1 MYRENIHE
9 ESPSE
14 ISWLYCDVQHNCI
27 NIKLLRSKQLDYT
40 SVHVLRPVPYGKL
53 TVSTIKPTTSAPRIK
68 LTISTPWIPISLVVV
83 FLVRWWW
90 YITVAAVD

>member
-1 MYRENIHE
+1 MKKAQVKFLGYIATCTTA
-9 ESPSE
+9 PQ
-14 ISWLYCDVQHNCI
+14 LYQYKTI
-27 NIKLLRSKQLDYT
+27 TIKTTRLHQ